1 MAKLQIKIPHIAWRD
16 GRPRFNPGPG
26 LRRLGYKGEDLKDS
40 AGNWLGLEASIQ
52 WANKRSEEIA
62 ARRDAVKM
70 GAKIQQPKRRAPI
83 FAVSSL
89 IANWQQSPK
98 FQNLA
103 PKTQEWYRQMGNAL
117 ANFDEEFW
125 AAPAAGIS
133 TPIAYG
139 LYEALEVEKGLTTAR
154 GIIATCRSAWS
165 YGKLKGLVGDNPF
178 RELKMNVPRPRVR
191 VGTIHEMKQ
200 LIAAADA
207 FGRPEIGDAIMIGLC
222 TGQRQ
227 GDRLSLVEDSRKDG
241 RINLRQNKTGA
252 LVSMPELNE
261 VTRRLNA
268 AKVRRANWKV
278 KYPHLIQD
286 EKDQKPFSITSKHYS
301 RKFREIRE
309 YAVSGDPAKGLK
321 PTPSLVD
328 FTDQDLRDTAVTW
341 LANARCH
348 IPEICSITG
357 HSLESAQK
365 ILKHYLATTP
375 EQADNAMAKLKEWIE
390 AKGGL

>member
-52 WANKRSEEIA
+52 WANKRSEEVE
-62 ARRDAVKM
+62 ARRKAIKM
-70 GAKIQQPKRRAPI
+70 GAKTQQPKRRAPI
-83 FAVSSL
+83 FSVSTL
-89 IANWQQSPK
+89 ISHWHQSPK
-98 FQNLA
+98 FEKLA
-103 PKTQEWYRQMGNAL
+103 PKTQEWYRQMGNTL
-117 ANFDEEFW
+117 SNFDEEFW

-139 LYEALEVEKGLTTAR
+139 LFEALEISKGLTTAR

-178 RELKMNVPRPRVR
+178 KELGMSTPAPRLR
-191 VGTIHEMKQ
+191 VGSIHEMKQ

-207 FGRPEIGDAIMIGLC
+207 CGRPEIGDAIMIGLC

-227 GDRLSLVEDSRKDG
+227 GDRLSLIEESREEG
-241 RINLRQNKTGA
+241 RIKLRQNKTGA
-252 LVSMPELNE
+252 LVSMPELAE
-261 VTRRLNA
+261 VTKRLNA
-268 AKVRRANWKV
+268 AKARRANWKV
-278 KYPHLIQD
+278 KYPQLVQD
-286 EKDQKPFSITSKHYS
+286 ETAQKPFSITSKHYS
-301 RKFREIRE
+301 RKFREIRQ
-309 YAVSGDPAKGLK
+309 YAVKGDPAKGLK
-321 PTPSLVD
+321 ATPSLTD

-341 LANARCH
+341 LANARCQ
-348 IPEICSITG
+348 IPEICAITG

-365 ILKHYLATTP
+365 
-375 EQADNAMAKLKEWIE
+375 
-390 AKGGL
+390 